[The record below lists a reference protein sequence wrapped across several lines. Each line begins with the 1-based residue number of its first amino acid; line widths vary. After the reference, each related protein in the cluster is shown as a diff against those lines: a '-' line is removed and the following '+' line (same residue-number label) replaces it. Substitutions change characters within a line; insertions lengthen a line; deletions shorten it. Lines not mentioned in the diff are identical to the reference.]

1 MFRKLNY
8 HCQLF
13 TKSKERLQWQIFGTV
28 EQGNGIKTTIALI
41 SIEQH
46 AFTGID
52 IKTWLYRYQYVL
64 ILYNCCLSWI
74 ADTCLCRICVV
85 NMKYELCPFTDV
97 EILGCHNINFML
109 TKYKEKLNVL
119 KCLQLSWVFF

>member
-1 MFRKLNY
+1 MLRKLNY

-46 AFTGID
+46 AFTEGNFQ
-52 IKTWLYRYQYVL
+52 KT
-64 ILYNCCLSWI
+64 
-74 ADTCLCRICVV
+74 
-85 NMKYELCPFTDV
+85 K
-97 EILGCHNINFML
+97 
-109 TKYKEKLNVL
+109 
-119 KCLQLSWVFF
+119 